1 MVRTVSLMPEPLR
14 NSFFHILLVR
24 IVAVISLKRALT
36 NTAVVLWLSG
46 FYEGML
52 VHGFYLLKIATMDII
67 FG

>member
-1 MVRTVSLMPEPLR
+1 

-52 VHGFYLLKIATMDII
+52 VHGVYLLKIATMDII